1 MDSPHRRTAA
11 IRRGSYDDA
20 EASLRPAQTGDL
32 LMMNCNNFRD
42 LSMFELN
49 TVTIVT
55 SQEGVITAGIEP
67 SRTTRPNAGYRLKHR
82 VNLEDIWLYGFEDE
96 PEDEEGPTGD
106 IDLRVTA
113 VLAWALTV
121 CLVCFRTMA
130 KTSALPK
137 QLHNQEDKQPQ
148 PIDSKWKLVRKLRT
162 TYSFSSKAR
171 RSDNET
177 KTQLFGQPL
186 CKICPDDSSLPK
198 PIAEILML
206 LRKRGPSTEGV
217 FRKPGNS
224 KNMKDIREQLNSGL
238 EVDMESQPVVMLVAL
253 LKNFLKEIPG
263 SLLVAE
269 LYDSWMTAL
278 DNEDNQQRA
287 VEVKKVVDTLPG
299 ANKLLLQHLVCILHH
314 IIEKADINKMDACNL
329 AVCIAPTLLQLDGI
343 QLDEQKEKNEKITEL
358 TQFLIENC
366 EILGDNIINLLDTD
380 EDSLSSQH
388 HDSAYDSTDPDGD
401 GEAGECAGSTRG
413 EIGSSS
419 SLSPS
424 FTNSSWPAEA
434 IFDTKPGFNRRCSEP
449 IILLTPDLES
459 VCSHARSHDDCS
471 VERRGFEEQPLKKQI
486 SDDSFLL
493 RRGKARPVM
502 SFPRLSSSSSNMDPL
517 PYMSSSRVKD
527 SCSSLESAASN
538 QSEGSVFT
546 SSPVGSPGCTRRAS
560 TNQPQISA
568 KVQQEITRPITDEK
582 RRSQSLRVPSKVLM
596 RTRSLGAFGRSSLK
610 KDSQKEN
617 SFPCETLQEDSQSEA
632 DSPAEPLHKSRPLSA
647 IEVFKHVDSKLPCRP
662 PSY

>member
-1 MDSPHRRTAA
+1 MKVLSSSITTKTLTGGGMEPFIEFPH
-11 IRRGSYDDA
+11 D
-20 EASLRPAQTGDL
+20 GD
-32 LMMNCNNFRD
+32 
-42 LSMFELN
+42 
-49 TVTIVT
+49 
-55 SQEGVITAGIEP
+55 
-67 SRTTRPNAGYRLKHR
+67 
-82 VNLEDIWLYGFEDE
+82 
-96 PEDEEGPTGD
+96 
-106 IDLRVTA
+106 
-113 VLAWALTV
+113 
-121 CLVCFRTMA
+121 A

-148 PIDSKWKLVRKLRT
+148 PNDSKWKLVRRLRT

-186 CKICPDDSSLPK
+186 CKICPDNSSLPK

-269 LYDSWMTAL
+269 LYDNWMTAL
-278 DNEDNQQRA
+278 DNEDSRQRA

-314 IIEKADINKMDACNL
+314 ILEKADINKMDACNL

-366 EILGDNIINLLDTD
+366 EILGDNILSLLDTD

-401 GEAGECAGSTRG
+401 GEAGESASSTHG

-471 VERRGFEEQPLKKQI
+471 VERRDFEEQPLKKQI

-493 RRGKARPVM
+493 RRREARPAM
-502 SFPRLSSSSSNMDPL
+502 SFPRLSCSSSNMDPL

-546 SSPVGSPGCTRRAS
+546 SSPVPSPACTRRANN
-560 TNQPQISA
+560 TNQPTMAA
-568 KVQQEITRPITDEK
+568 KVQQEITRTDY
-582 RRSQSLRVPSKVLM
+582 R
-596 RTRSLGAFGRSSLK
+596 
-610 KDSQKEN
+610 
-617 SFPCETLQEDSQSEA
+617 
-632 DSPAEPLHKSRPLSA
+632 
-647 IEVFKHVDSKLPCRP
+647 
-662 PSY
+662 